1 VLAQH
6 PDNERALEGLRVSL
20 DHLAVS
26 REKLLSLEKGMTTHE
41 VAKVLGKP
49 IPGWTVKSQRREAE
63 LESWY
68 YRKTDGA
75 VAGVYFRDGRLFA
88 AEENSGAKIAP
99 LVGVAETR

>member
-1 VLAQH
+1 M
-6 PDNERALEGLRVSL
+6 RVSL

-26 REKLLSLEKGMTTHE
+26 REKLLALEKGMTPHE
-41 VAKVLGKP
+41 VSNVLGKP
-49 IPGWTVKSQRREAE
+49 IPGWTVKRQRRDAV

-75 VAGVYFRDGRLFA
+75 VAGVYFRDGKLFA
-88 AEENSGAKIAP
+88 AEENSSAKIAP